1 MKYYDARII
10 QGCCVF
16 SYEVKTPDS
25 SSKKGRKKKNV
36 ERTAFSLK
44 KFFLRLFFLFLLP
57 IISYGKYN
65 RHRFSALP
73 RRARNEFEKFF
84 RCRELTACILSAI
97 SATALIPLALLLL

>member
-25 SSKKGRKKKNV
+25 SSTKGKKKK
-36 ERTAFSLK
+36 TAEHNSFSWK

-57 IISYGKYN
+57 FASQSQDIEHHAPMLS
-65 RHRFSALP
+65 
-73 RRARNEFEKFF
+73 RRTHNEFKEFF
-84 RCRELTACILSAI
+84 RCRELTACILSAV
-97 SATALIPLALLLL
+97 SATALIPLAFILL